1 MAVTNPSTTATSTY
15 NVHYTDLSVQP
26 IVIQE
31 SEQDNSTDISLFGR
45 IQLEYGQALDQDLL
59 QIFENFACPEAAGS
73 TIGNSHPD
81 YTING
86 NDLTKPSAGQIWYN
100 STRQLLYYWNASI
113 STWVPLGGRGQY
125 AANWGQIGD
134 GNQIPAP
141 VNPYTNVAYPYSQ
154 CIWAVSPANVP
165 SAYTYMICTTDQ
177 NANVTMQ
184 YRAYGDIGISS
195 GTANFLII
203 NITGNINQGS
213 LDVTPVTPA
222 ISATPTATP
231 TPSPVISPTPTNTAT
246 PTHTATQ
253 TPAVSPTRTP
263 AASATPTPTRVPS
276 PTPTP
281 APSNTPAP
289 SVTPTPSPFTNT
301 CEECT
306 AKGFNCCV
314 SIGSHLPDGK
324 LAGDIKV
331 GDFMHLADE
340 ITLEPFYDQV
350 SYSEPSVQD
359 SVLIVTERGVEL
371 ECSKTAPIPTKK
383 GIILSPNVKN
393 EMVAVNI
400 DGEPSWDKVVDVKE
414 LGYIWVQH
422 ITVNNKS
429 FWAGKYQGKYILHHN
444 IKCCYCG
451 GSTDCSWVA
460 PNCCDCA

>member
-1 MAVTNPSTTATSTY
+1 MAVTNPSTTSTY
-15 NVHYTDLSVQP
+15 NVHYTDLNVQP

-31 SEQDNSTDISLFGR
+31 SDQDNSTDISLFGR

-81 YTING
+81 YTVNG
-86 NDLTKPSAGQIWYN
+86 DDLTKPSAGQIWYN
-100 STRQLLYYWNASI
+100 STRQLLYYWNAVSNI
-113 STWVPLGGRGQY
+113 WVPLGGRGQY

-141 VNPYTNVAYPYSQ
+141 INPYTNEPYSYSQ

-177 NANVTMQ
+177 NANVRMQ
-184 YRAYGDIGISS
+184 YRAYGDIGMSS

-213 LDVTPVTPA
+213 VTDVTPATPA

-231 TPSPVISPTPTNTAT
+231 TPSPAISPTTTPTPTA
-246 PTHTATQ
+246 THTATH
-253 TPAVSPTRTP
+253 TPVVSPTRTP
-263 AASATPTPTRVPS
+263 AASATPSPTPQPS
-276 PTPTP
+276 PTRTP

-289 SVTPTPSPFTNT
+289 SVTPTPSPFANT
-301 CEECT
+301 CEQCT
-306 AKGFNCCV
+306 ADHFDCCV
-314 SIGSHLPDGK
+314 SIGSYLPDGRT
-324 LAGDIKV
+324 AGDVKV
-331 GDFMHLADE
+331 GDYMHLADE
-340 ITLEPFYDQV
+340 VSLEPFFDKV
-350 SYSEPSVQD
+350 SYSEPSLQD
-359 SVLIVTERGVEL
+359 SVLIITEKGVEL

-383 GIILSPNVKN
+383 GIILSPNV
-393 EMVAVNI
+393 EGEFVAVNI
-400 DGEPSWDKVVDVKE
+400 RGKASWDKVVAVKE
-414 LGYIWVQH
+414 LGEIWVQH

-429 FWAGKYQGKYILHHN
+429 FWAGKQDGMFILHHN

-451 GSTDCSWVA
+451 GISNCQWVA
-460 PNCCDCA
+460 PNCCLCV